1 MRLFLAAV
9 LWICVAGMAQADPD
23 VAAGKARAAAKC
35 DNCHGGGADADGDPL
50 AGMPA
55 DKIIKAMN
63 EYRAKT
69 RKNAG
74 MRKRAAEVSEQD
86 IENIAAYYAQ
96 QPKKAK

>member
-1 MRLFLAAV
+1 MKSLLAAV
-9 LWICVAGMAQADPD
+9 LLICLAGVAQADPD
-23 VAAGKARAAAKC
+23 VEAGKAKAAAKC

-55 DKIIKAMN
+55 DKFIKAMN

-74 MRKRAAEVSEQD
+74 MRKRAAEVSDQD

-96 QPKKAK
+96 KPKK